1 MHKITLQDGTVLDSL
16 ELNGNNYIAKGLIG
30 DVVFAD
36 NLATVEIYD
45 GEQSQVFEDMK
56 LVANQIHDGKSWF
69 ILAEKTLQEKEKEA
83 LEHRIEELEA
93 SIVATDNEA
102 QDLKRVLIEKDIIKA
117 SDMEG
122 IKEVIK

>member
-36 NLATVEIYD
+36 NLATVEIHD

-117 SDMEG
+117 SDMEAV
-122 IKEVIK
+122 KEAK